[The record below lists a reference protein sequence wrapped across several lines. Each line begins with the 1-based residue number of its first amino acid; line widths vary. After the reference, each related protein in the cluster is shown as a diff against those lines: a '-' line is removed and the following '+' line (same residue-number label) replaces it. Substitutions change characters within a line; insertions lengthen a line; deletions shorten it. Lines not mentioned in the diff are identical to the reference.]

1 MTTNIEGRARRKR
14 RIRKKVTGTQ
24 ERPRLT
30 IFRSAKHIYA
40 QIVDDS
46 TGRTLAGTS
55 SRAKGFSAEG
65 DKTATAKAVGA
76 AIADAGKRAG
86 ISQVVFDRNGYIYH
100 GRVKALADGAREGGL
115 SF

>member
-1 MTTNIEGRARRKR
+1 MITKNAGRARRKR

-30 IFRSAKHIYA
+30 IFRSAKHMYA

-65 DKTATAKAVGA
+65 DKKASAKAVGA

-86 ISQVVFDRNGYIYH
+86 VSQVVFDRNGYIYH
-100 GRVKALADGAREGGL
+100 GRVKALAEGAREGGL